1 MKSEYLTV
9 NQNLGR
15 MKNLFTLFFLGFLC
29 LNSSISAQD
38 VVQDVKGQIGDQQSR
53 SSLPNAEI
61 ELLYFNPKK
70 ISIADSLGR
79 FTLKDVPVGRHRLL
93 VKAKGYGE
101 VVIND
106 LIVTAG
112 KEVFLQIYL
121 EEQLVSESWT
131 SSDNSSSK
139 RYISRIKDDA
149 ANTMV
154 DVSSQSF
161 SLDEVNRYSG
171 SRSDIARL
179 VTGFAGIINPDDARN
194 DIISR
199 GATSLG
205 TQWRL
210 EGIPVANPNHF
221 GYLSTSAGYFPIINI
236 NMMANSDFLYGN
248 MSAEYGNSTSGT
260 FDINLRKGNASR
272 TEFTGQFAL
281 NGGELMLEGPLS
293 RVGGNASY
301 VVGARYSVLK
311 LFDAIGV
318 DLGTNSLPDYFD
330 VNFNIYLQDN
340 EKRRTNIF
348 GIYGYSQIFTP
359 FGLNEEDDLVTI
371 DANKDIA
378 VNVQNGTLGLT
389 HREVISNKTYWQTTL
404 GATGSYEWNYSDFYI
419 EQPDSSFYKYRG
431 SAYRLTHF
439 NYSLNSYLNTKVNR
453 KLNFRTGVM
462 LQYRQLSLQDT
473 FNRYDTLDYLRH
485 DYQGSQWMLEAYGQ
499 MQYKFSNRLRT
510 TVGIHGQFFTLNNNW
525 SLEPRFSL
533 IWDPVNQHRIALG
546 YAWQSSELP
555 YRLHFQQFPV
565 FDSSGTLA
573 SNQQPHTNLDFLR
586 NHYFT
591 LEYTYKISESW
602 QLELMPYF
610 RYWTSVPVE
619 ANIASGFSFFNYASE
634 EFTDYMPLNSLESS
648 GTAVNYGVD
657 LTLRKYFSKGFYAV
671 VNASWLNATYKGSDG
686 IERNS
691 RFNRHYIAR
700 LLGGK
705 EFKVGKQKN
714 NVIFINSTITYAG
727 GGYATPLDVTA
738 SEALQDEVFSSNY
751 FAAEL
756 EAYLRV
762 DLKLGMRIN
771 SRTKRISHYF
781 FIDAMNVFGRE
792 NQARFYYDTAGNSQ
806 GVTPQIGFLPDLL
819 YRIQF

>member
-1 MKSEYLTV
+1 MKIS
-9 NQNLGR
+9 
-15 MKNLFTLFFLGFLC
+15 TLFLC
-29 LNSSISAQD
+29 LSLLFLTTLIYAQD
-38 VVQDVKGQIGDQQSR
+38 VVQDVKGRIGDQQSR
-53 SSLPNAEI
+53 SSLANAEV
-61 ELLYFNPKK
+61 ELLYFNPQKVS
-70 ISIADSLGR
+70 ISDSLGN
-79 FTLKDVPVGRHRLL
+79 FNLKDVPVGRHRLL
-93 VKAKGYGE
+93 VKAEGYKE

-106 LIVTAG
+106 LIVTSG

-121 EEQLVSESWT
+121 DEELEPEKLSTVNPSA
-131 SSDNSSSK
+131 K
-139 RYISRIKDDA
+139 RYVSRIKDDA
-149 ANTMV
+149 TNTMV

-205 TQWRL
+205 IQWRL
-210 EGIPVANPNHF
+210 EGVPVGNPNHF

-260 FDINLRKGNASR
+260 FDINLRKGNANR

-293 RVGGNASY
+293 RTGGNASY
-301 VVGARYSVLK
+301 IVGARYSVLK
-311 LFDAIGV
+311 LFDAMGV

-330 VNFNIYLQDN
+330 INFNIYLQDN
-340 EKRRTNIF
+340 KKRKTNIF

-371 DANKDIA
+371 DANKDIS
-378 VNVQNGTLGLT
+378 VNIQNGTLGIS
-389 HREVISNKTYWQTTL
+389 HREILNRKTYWHTSL
-404 GATGSYEWNYSDFYI
+404 AGTGSYEWNYSDFYI
-419 EQPDSSFYKYRG
+419 EQPDSSYYKYRG

-439 NYSLNSYLNTKVNR
+439 NYVLNSYLNTKVSR
-453 KLNFRTGVM
+453 KLNFRTGITA
-462 LQYRQLSLQDT
+462 QYRQMSLQDT
-473 FNRYDTLDYLRH
+473 FNRYDTLAYLRH
-485 DYQGSQWMLEAYGQ
+485 DYQGSQLMLEAYGQ

-510 TVGIHGQFFTLNNNW
+510 NIGLHGQFFSLNNSW
-525 SLEPRFSL
+525 ALEPRFAL
-533 IWDPVNQHRIALG
+533 IWDPSRQHRISIG

-555 YRLHFQQFPV
+555 YRLYFQQFPV
-565 FDSSGTLA
+565 FDSTGAVGSYQL
-573 SNQQPHTNLDFLR
+573 PHTNLDLLR
-586 NHYFT
+586 NHYVT
-591 LEYTYKISESW
+591 LEYIYKITESW

-619 ANIASGFSFFNYASE
+619 ANQASGFSFINYASE
-634 EFTDYMPLNSLESS
+634 EFTDYMPLNPLESS
-648 GTAVNYGVD
+648 GTATNYGID
-657 LTLRKYFSKGFYAV
+657 LTLRKYFSAGFYAV
-671 VNASWLNATYKGSDG
+671 ANASWLNSTYKGSDN

-691 RFNRHYIAR
+691 RFNRRYIAR

-714 NVIFINSTITYAG
+714 NVLFLNTTITYAG
-727 GGYATPLDVTA
+727 GGFATPLDLVA
-738 SEALQDEVFSSNY
+738 SAALQDEVFSANY
-751 FAAEL
+751 FSSEL
-756 EAYLRV
+756 EAYLRIDFKV
-762 DLKLGMRIN
+762 GMRIN
-771 SRTKRISHYF
+771 SRRKRISHYF
-781 FIDAMNVFGRE
+781 FIDAMNVLGRA
-792 NQARFYYDTAGNSQ
+792 NQARFYYDTARNVQ